1 MSIPRSPR
9 RAALAATV
17 LLAGTAA
24 VVAVAPAAS
33 ADQPL
38 RLTTV
43 KVADQSTEL
52 DLGAPGFSTGDTEI
66 FVDEVQRR
74 GQAVGSAAG
83 SCTLALVSETRLVG
97 LCTTTILLPE
107 GTITTQGAFDENPQQ
122 GPEGYRWAVTGGT
135 GRYAGADGEAIGT
148 FRPDS
153 DIVDVVVH
161 LR

>member
-1 MSIPRSPR
+1 MSRTRFTR
-9 RAALAATV
+9 RATLTATA

-24 VVAVAPAAS
+24 VAAVAPAAS
-33 ADQPL
+33 ADQTL
-38 RLTTV
+38 NVTTV

-74 GQAVGSAAG
+74 GKAVGSAAG
-83 SCTLALVSETRLVG
+83 SCTLALVSETRIVG
-97 LCTTTILLPE
+97 LCTTTFLLPE
-107 GTITTQGAFDENPQQ
+107 GTLTTQGAFDENPQQ
-122 GPEGYRWAVTGGT
+122 GPQGYRWAVTGGT
-135 GRYAGADGEAIGT
+135 GRYTGTAGEAIGT

-153 DIVDVVVH
+153 DIVDVVIR

>member
-1 MSIPRSPR
+1 MSRTRSTR
-9 RAALAATV
+9 RAAFAATA

-33 ADQPL
+33 ADQTL
-38 RLTTV
+38 HLTTV
-43 KVADQSTEL
+43 KVSDQSTEL
-52 DLGAPGFSTGDTEI
+52 DLGAPGASTGDTEI

-74 GQAVGSAAG
+74 GKAVGSAAG
-83 SCTLALVSETRLVG
+83 SCTVALVSETRLVG

-107 GTITTQGAFDENPQQ
+107 GTLTTQGAFDENPQQ
-122 GPEGYRWAVTGGT
+122 GPQGYRWAVTGGT
-135 GRYAGADGEAIGT
+135 GRYTGTTGEAIGT

-153 DIVDVVVH
+153 DIIDVVIR

>member
-1 MSIPRSPR
+1 MVTTRATR

-17 LLAGTAA
+17 VLAATGAI
-24 VVAVAPAAS
+24 VAVAPVAT
-33 ADQPL
+33 ADQTL

-74 GQAVGSAAG
+74 GEAVGSGAG

-97 LCTTTILLPE
+97 LCATTILLPE
-107 GTITTQGAFDENPQQ
+107 GTLTTQGALDENPQQ

-135 GRYAGADGEAIGT
+135 GRYAGAAGEAIGT

-153 DIVDVVVH
+153 DIVDVEIR